1 MRIFRVMRE
10 EVGITIIIATALL
23 CDVFAV
29 VVLLA
34 K

>member
-1 MRIFRVMRE
+1 MRLLRVMRE
-10 EVGITIIIATALL
+10 EAGLTIIIATALL